1 MKGTQKVDIKVRQ
14 GYVIDGYILEEMI
27 GSGGFSTVYRA
38 RSIDPIPRYDT
49 IIAVKVL
56 HPRRLDR
63 WQIRR
68 FVREVKMSIPLRH
81 PNVVRAYAVRRQ
93 DWNYFGLTEFM
104 DTDLLKAIRTKP
116 QIFNQQN
123 VIEIIGKAATGLD
136 YIHRNGIIHKD
147 VNPSNILVS
156 YSLDKIKMTDF
167 GLSEKKGF
175 LKKEN
180 GSGGGTEGYI
190 APERLQGLPADIK
203 SDIYSFGKTMQKVYS
218 ELGFEIP
225 GNVRYV
231 IETATKPNKEERFYD
246 VRELLYFLAG
256 GRENAG

>member
-1 MKGTQKVDIKVRQ
+1 MDIRVTQ
-14 GYVIDGYILEEMI
+14 GYIIDGYVLEEML
-27 GSGGFSTVYRA
+27 GSGGFATVYRA

-63 WQIRR
+63 GQIRR
-68 FVREVKMSIPLRH
+68 FVRGIKISIPLRH
-81 PNVVRAYAVRRQ
+81 PNVVRVFAVRRQ
-93 DWNYFGLTEFM
+93 DRNYFGLIEFM

-116 QIFNQQN
+116 HIFNQKN
-123 VIEIIGKAATGLD
+123 VFEIIRKSAAGLE

-147 VNPSNILVS
+147 INPANILVS

-175 LKKEN
+175 FKKEN
-180 GSGGGTEGYI
+180 SSGGGTEGYI
-190 APERLQGLPADIK
+190 APERLQGLAADVK
-203 SDIYSFGKTMQKVYS
+203 SDIYSFGKTMQKIYS

-225 GNVRYV
+225 ENVRYV
-231 IETATKPNKEERFYD
+231 IETAIKPNKEERFYD
-246 VRELLYFLAG
+246 MRELLYFLDG
-256 GRENAG
+256 GKGNVR